1 MNTIIQKAKET
12 HELSRDEIIALLK
25 DDSINEEL
33 FKAADEVRKNI
44 LVMKCI

>member
-25 DDSINEEL
+25 DDSIKLLMKLE
-33 FKAADEVRKNI
+33 KNI

>member
-33 FKAADEVRKNI
+33 LKLLMKLEKNI

>member
-33 FKAADEVRKNI
+33 LEKNI

>member
-33 FKAADEVRKNI
+33 FKAAD
-44 LVMKCI
+44 

>member
-25 DDSINEEL
+25 DDSINDEL
-33 FKAADEVRKNI
+33 LK
-44 LVMKCI
+44 LLMKLEKIPW